1 MASTRLGYLAVK
13 LETTLATAVKPTNF
27 VRFKD
32 GDINKGL
39 TILDNNPIQNQRR
52 NPINAV
58 PTTESSD
65 GTYNFDLDPNDC
77 VFFLKCGL

>member
-32 GDINKGL
+32 GDVNK
-39 TILDNNPIQNQRR
+39 
-52 NPINAV
+52 
-58 PTTESSD
+58 
-65 GTYNFDLDPNDC
+65 
-77 VFFLKCGL
+77 